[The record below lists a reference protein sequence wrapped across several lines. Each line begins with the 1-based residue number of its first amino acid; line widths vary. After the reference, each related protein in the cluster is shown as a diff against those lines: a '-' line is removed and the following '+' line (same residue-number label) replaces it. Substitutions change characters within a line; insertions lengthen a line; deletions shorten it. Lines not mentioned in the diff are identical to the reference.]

1 MGKAAA
7 YMGLPFVLLASI
19 AGGYYAGDW
28 IDRTYGTRYAN
39 LIGII
44 LGFALG
50 LYEVM
55 RQLKYLESRQPRD

>member
-7 YMGLPFVLLASI
+7 YMGLPFVLLAAI
-19 AGGYYAGDW
+19 AGGYYAGQWFDQN
-28 IDRTYGTRYAN
+28 YGTKYAN

-50 LYEVM
+50 LYEIM
-55 RQLKYLESRQPRD
+55 RQLKFLERNSRD

>member
-19 AGGYYAGDW
+19 AGGYYAGEW

-55 RQLKYLESRQPRD
+55 RQLKYLESRQPLD

>member
-7 YMGLPFVLLASI
+7 YMGLPFVLLAAI
-19 AGGYYAGDW
+19 AGGYYAGQW
-28 IDRTYGTRYAN
+28 IDQTYGTKYAN

-50 LYEVM
+50 LYEIM
-55 RQLKYLESRQPRD
+55 RQLKYLERNGRD

>member
-7 YMGLPFVLLASI
+7 YMGLPFVLLAAI
-19 AGGYYAGDW
+19 AGGYYGGQW
-28 IDRTYGTRYAN
+28 IDQNYGTRYAN

-50 LYEVM
+50 LYEII
-55 RQLKYLESRQPRD
+55 RQLNFLEKKDRD

>member
-19 AGGYYAGDW
+19 AGGYYAGQW
-28 IDRTYGTRYAN
+28 IDQTYGTKYAN
-39 LIGII
+39 VIGLM
-44 LGFALG
+44 LGFGLG

-55 RQLKYLESRQPRD
+55 RQLKFLERNSRD

>member
-7 YMGLPFVLLASI
+7 YMGLPFVLLAAI
-19 AGGYYAGDW
+19 AGGYYAGQW
-28 IDRTYGTRYAN
+28 IDQNYGTKYAN

-50 LYEVM
+50 LYEIM
-55 RQLKYLESRQPRD
+55 RQLKFLERNSRD